1 MQPILS
7 VASLDYKRSKKT
19 RDAKS
24 QRMYVPH
31 DLEMLDLEA
40 RLDLEYDRN

>member
-7 VASLDYKRSKKT
+7 VASLDYKRKKT